1 MKAVNV
7 GFQGERIL
15 HSAIVKKFV
24 RRANGELVP
33 LTEGSTRPITETTR
47 ASSVSRGS
55 LSTCPDGCPLL
66 MLWTAPPPAREC
78 HEWGCC

>member
-33 LTEGSTRPITETTR
+33 LTEGSTRPIAETRTH
-47 ASSVSRGS
+47 AGIV
-55 LSTCPDGCPLL
+55 CI
-66 MLWTAPPPAREC
+66 ARFAFDMP
-78 HEWGCC
+78 